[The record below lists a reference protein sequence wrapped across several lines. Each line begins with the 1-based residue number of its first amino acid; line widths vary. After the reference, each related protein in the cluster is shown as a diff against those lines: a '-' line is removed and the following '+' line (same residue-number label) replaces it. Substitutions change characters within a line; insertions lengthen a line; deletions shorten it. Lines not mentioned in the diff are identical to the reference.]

1 LDKQEQTSPD
11 CYDLYLTAIQK
22 LKEAVWIP
30 QNSDQLSFV
39 KSREASVDYLPKG
52 FPYEAEQR
60 WLKAIEFGLVDRKQ
74 KKQNEELVTK
84 FDKLGKKYNMSKD
97 QLLNK
102 FDEWVKER
110 KTDEDPVPNNQKPSI
125 SSSLIVDNGFKTIAE
140 VQKRFGIT
148 YTVDDFIMA
157 EASMP
162 SAEFLKDFDFTREYI
177 HILASDTSRR
187 ETIIFPVLK
196 ESYKA
201 YADQYALWIKQSI
214 AYDDVLNGTPD
225 YFISTRS
232 ELGKTV
238 VGSPLILLVEAK
250 KNDFE
255 QGWGQCLAELVA
267 AQKINDDAGFPV
279 YGIVTDGTLWQFGRL
294 IGDTFTQNKTDF
306 ALANLPTL
314 FGAVDS
320 VFKATANL

>member
-1 LDKQEQTSPD
+1 M
-11 CYDLYLTAIQK
+11 AF
-22 LKEAVWIP
+22 
-30 QNSDQLSFV
+30 SD
-39 KSREASVDYLPKG
+39 
-52 FPYEAEQR
+52 
-60 WLKAIEFGLVDRKQ
+60 
-74 KKQNEELVTK
+74 
-84 FDKLGKKYNMSKD
+84 
-97 QLLNK
+97 
-102 FDEWVKER
+102 
-110 KTDEDPVPNNQKPSI
+110 
-125 SSSLIVDNGFKTIAE
+125 FKTISE
-140 VQKRFGIT
+140 VQEKFRIT
-148 YTVDDFIMA
+148 YTEDDFVKA
-157 EASMP
+157 EPSTP
-162 SAEFLKDFDFTREYI
+162 SAEFLRDFEFTRERI
-177 HILASDTSRR
+177 HVFASEAARC

-214 AYDDVLNGTPD
+214 AYDEVLNGTPD

-267 AQKINDDAGFPV
+267 AQKINAQKMNGSPTFPV
-279 YGIVTDGTLWQFGRL
+279 YGIVTDGTWWQFGRL
-294 IGDTFTQNKTDF
+294 IDDTFTQNRTDF

-320 VFKATANL
+320 VFKATANP

>member
-1 LDKQEQTSPD
+1 M
-11 CYDLYLTAIQK
+11 AF
-22 LKEAVWIP
+22 
-30 QNSDQLSFV
+30 SD
-39 KSREASVDYLPKG
+39 
-52 FPYEAEQR
+52 
-60 WLKAIEFGLVDRKQ
+60 
-74 KKQNEELVTK
+74 
-84 FDKLGKKYNMSKD
+84 
-97 QLLNK
+97 
-102 FDEWVKER
+102 
-110 KTDEDPVPNNQKPSI
+110 
-125 SSSLIVDNGFKTIAE
+125 FKTIAE
-140 VQKRFGIT
+140 VQEKFRIT
-148 YTVDDFIMA
+148 YTEDDFVKA
-157 EASMP
+157 EPSSP
-162 SAEFLKDFDFTREYI
+162 SAEFLRDFEFTRE
-177 HILASDTSRR
+177 HINVFASEASRC

-214 AYDDVLNGTPD
+214 AYDDILNGTPD

-267 AQKINDDAGFPV
+267 AQKINDDTGFPV

-294 IGDTFTQNKTDF
+294 IGNTFTQNRTDF

-320 VFKATANL
+320 VFKATTDMN

>member
-1 LDKQEQTSPD
+1 MAPCATCD
-11 CYDLYLTAIQK
+11 
-22 LKEAVWIP
+22 
-30 QNSDQLSFV
+30 
-39 KSREASVDYLPKG
+39 
-52 FPYEAEQR
+52 
-60 WLKAIEFGLVDRKQ
+60 
-74 KKQNEELVTK
+74 
-84 FDKLGKKYNMSKD
+84 
-97 QLLNK
+97 
-102 FDEWVKER
+102 
-110 KTDEDPVPNNQKPSI
+110 
-125 SSSLIVDNGFKTIAE
+125 FKTISE
-140 VQKRFGIT
+140 VQEKFR
-148 YTVDDFIMA
+148 IMYA
-157 EASMP
+157 EDNFVTAEPSTP
-162 SAEFLKDFDFTREYI
+162 SAEFLRDFEFTRE
-177 HILASDTSRR
+177 HINVFASEAARC
-187 ETIIFPVLK
+187 EAIIFPVLK

-201 YADQYALWIKQSI
+201 YADRYALWIKQSI
-214 AYDDVLNGTPD
+214 GYDDVLNGTPD

-267 AQKINDDAGFPV
+267 AQKINTKNIDSSADLPV

>member
-1 LDKQEQTSPD
+1 M
-11 CYDLYLTAIQK
+11 AF
-22 LKEAVWIP
+22 
-30 QNSDQLSFV
+30 SD
-39 KSREASVDYLPKG
+39 
-52 FPYEAEQR
+52 
-60 WLKAIEFGLVDRKQ
+60 
-74 KKQNEELVTK
+74 
-84 FDKLGKKYNMSKD
+84 
-97 QLLNK
+97 
-102 FDEWVKER
+102 
-110 KTDEDPVPNNQKPSI
+110 
-125 SSSLIVDNGFKTIAE
+125 FKTISE
-140 VQKRFGIT
+140 VQEKFRIM
-148 YTVDDFIMA
+148 YAEDDFVRA
-157 EASMP
+157 EPSTP
-162 SAEFLKDFDFTREYI
+162 SAEFLRDFEFTRE
-177 HILASDTSRR
+177 HINVFASEAARC
-187 ETIIFPVLK
+187 EAIIFPVLK

-201 YADQYALWIKQSI
+201 YADRYALWIKQSI

-267 AQKINDDAGFPV
+267 AQKINDDSGFPV

-294 IGDTFTQNKTDF
+294 IGDTFTQNRTDF